1 MNTLRSMVSLN
12 ITLGF
17 VSAIGLALQY
27 FALAD
32 IARQEADPTLEWRI
46 VGLSMIMPAIF
57 VILTIVSLVRLYRF
71 TDEHQHVPRGQ

>member
-1 MNTLRSMVSLN
+1 MNTLRSMISLN

-17 VSAIGLALQY
+17 VSAIALVLQY
-27 FALAD
+27 LALAD
-32 IARQEADPTLEWRI
+32 IARQEADATLEWRI
-46 VGLSMIMPAIF
+46 VGISMIMLAIF

>member
-17 VSAIGLALQY
+17 VSAIAFALQY

-32 IARQEADPTLEWRI
+32 IARQEADATLEWRI
-46 VGLSMIMPAIF
+46 VGLSMIMLAIF